1 MNIFSR
7 QSLALRSGLMT
18 CGSVGQLPDDVHAQC
33 PVWVNPQMSL
43 QTEQLLAWKPFGAAV
58 AGAIENIPM
67 AAIDINMN
75 AMCKD
80 DRVIVPLPMF
90 ADACTGGAPA
100 NK

>member
-1 MNIFSR
+1 MNILSR
-7 QSLALRSGLMT
+7 QSLPLRRGLIT
-18 CGSVGQLPDDVHAQC
+18 VCGGVQLRDVKHAQC
-33 PVWVNPQMSL
+33 PDGFNPQMGSHP
-43 QTEQLLAWKPFGAAV
+43 EQLLAWKPFGAAV
-58 AGAIENIPM
+58 AGAIENIPI
-67 AAIDINMN
+67 AAIDININ